1 MRNVC
6 SKIRSK
12 YFLKILAIFGRVLI
26 PTIFMV
32 SIISCKRTK
41 SLLLI
46 LDQVPGNALKY
57 FVFSFKENQ
66 DQVQIFISEIF
77 INWRF
82 RLISL
87 WMSPPSCRSLIIIY
101 EKLKNFHQKYNEPT
115 TERNYHEMDY
125 ENRIFLSS
133 SYCWECTGHES
144 FACIYWE
151 VR

>member
-77 INWRF
+77 IN
-82 RLISL
+82 
-87 WMSPPSCRSLIIIY
+87 
-101 EKLKNFHQKYNEPT
+101 
-115 TERNYHEMDY
+115 
-125 ENRIFLSS
+125 
-133 SYCWECTGHES
+133 
-144 FACIYWE
+144 
-151 VR
+151 